1 MRLNLTRPLIV
12 FDLET
17 TGLDTVRDR
26 IIQLAYIKLWPDGRE
41 ERKNLLINPCKPIP
55 QEVTALT
62 GIRDSDVAAAPTFA
76 DVAQELR
83 SEFEGCDLAGYNSNH
98 FDVPM
103 LSEEFFRAD
112 VYVDFSKSR
121 LIDAQ
126 SIFHKMEKRNLSAAY
141 KFYCGGVME
150 EDFTPHRADGDV
162 EATYR
167 VLLGELEMYSPENQE
182 DADRCLENDM
192 DKLAEFSRMNDNVD
206 FAGRFIWK
214 PMLDA
219 NGNPKKD
226 AKGKEI
232 RQEVFNFG
240 KHKGRSV
247 ADVLT
252 HEPNFYNWMMNSDFS
267 QDTKQ
272 VLTRIYMRTKNW
284 K

>member
-1 MRLNLTRPLIV
+1 MDV
-12 FDLET
+12 
-17 TGLDTVRDR
+17 
-26 IIQLAYIKLWPDGRE
+26 LA
-41 ERKNLLINPCKPIP
+41 
-55 QEVTALT
+55 A
-62 GIRDSDVAAAPTFA
+62 
-76 DVAQELR
+76 
-83 SEFEGCDLAGYNSNH
+83 
-98 FDVPM
+98 
-103 LSEEFFRAD
+103 
-112 VYVDFSKSR
+112 
-121 LIDAQ
+121 
-126 SIFHKMEKRNLSAAY
+126 
-141 KFYCGGVME
+141 
-150 EDFTPHRADGDV
+150 
-162 EATYR
+162 
-167 VLLGELEMYSPENQE
+167 
-182 DADRCLENDM
+182 
-192 DKLAEFSRMNDNVD
+192 FSRTNDNVD
-206 FAGRFIWK
+206 FAGRFIWM